1 MSELAKFKH
10 LVEPYCKGCVLDV
23 GSQGSSVIE
32 HAWQL
37 DLPPAEFK
45 KYNGGNPPQGPIQ
58 LRGDARKLP
67 VESGSLSA
75 LIASHVLEDF
85 LKWTPILTE
94 WVRVLK
100 PGGYLIILVPD
111 HERFRAAVA
120 AGQPDNLSHVH
131 EARVGELS
139 TYAPAL
145 GLSVIE
151 DRLVDDS
158 YTILFVASVVISK

>member
-1 MSELAKFKH
+1 MSELAKYKS
-10 LVEPYCKGCVLDV
+10 LVEPYCKGCGLDV
-23 GSQGSSVIE
+23 GSQGANVIP

-67 VESGSLSA
+67 VESGSLGF
-75 LIASHVLEDF
+75 LIASHLIEDS
-85 LKWTPILTE
+85 LDWLPILTE

-111 HERFRAAVA
+111 HKRFRAAVA
-120 AGQPDNLSHVH
+120 AGQPDNSNHVH
-131 EARVGELS
+131 ESYVGELS
-139 TYAPAL
+139 AYAAKL
-145 GLSVIE
+145 GGLKVIE
-151 DRLVDDS
+151 DRLVGDS
-158 YTILFVASVVISK
+158 YTILFVGQKQ

>member
-1 MSELAKFKH
+1 MSELAKHKA
-10 LVEPYCKGCVLDV
+10 LVEPYCKGCGLDV
-23 GSQGSSVIE
+23 GSQGANVIP

-58 LRGDARKLP
+58 LRGDARKLL
-67 VESGSLSA
+67 VESGSLDF
-75 LIASHVLEDF
+75 LISSHVAEDF

-120 AGQPDNLSHVH
+120 AGQPDNLNHVH
-131 EARVGELS
+131 ESHVGELS
-139 TYAPAL
+139 TYATAL
-145 GLSVIE
+145 GLKVIE
-151 DRLVDDS
+151 DRLIEDS
-158 YTILFVASVVISK
+158 YTILFCGQKQ